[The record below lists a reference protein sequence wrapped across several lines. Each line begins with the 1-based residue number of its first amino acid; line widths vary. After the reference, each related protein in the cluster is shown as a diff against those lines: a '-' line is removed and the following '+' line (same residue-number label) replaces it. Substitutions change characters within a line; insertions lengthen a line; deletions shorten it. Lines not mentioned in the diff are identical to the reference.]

1 VAGIVD
7 PQIDRGGL
15 MPEGEELDKQLAG
28 RRRTGRI
35 WLALLQFAVIVAV
48 VSLLALLGNIINDTF
63 GLAAV
68 QNEVQPSE
76 VVAQVMESKI
86 IAQENTLSS
95 EHPDAILAG
104 VAENPFAIG
113 FVSYAHLAAQD
124 EGLQAVVIDGIA
136 PNAETV
142 EGGEYALARPLY
154 LYVRADVLRSKPE
167 VAAFS
172 TYYLSQVNQVAEE
185 LGFFPPS
192 AAVQESAAALL
203 AGKIRGEVLPV
214 VEGDIAIS
222 GSATLYPLT
231 EQVVESFV
239 AETAF
244 AGEIRNEAVGTKAGF
259 DLLCDEQSI
268 DIAAASRAMQ
278 NAEIKTCN
286 NLFVDPVGVRVGTDA
301 IAVVVNQQNDF
312 ATDLTGEQLRAI
324 FAGAKLW
331 SEVDASWP
339 AEPIVRFIPG
349 SESGTLDFFV
359 ETVYNRPLAEL
370 GAEEMIALLNQNVS
384 KGVIRRL
391 ESEAPLAGRT
401 SEELLALV
409 EERIIKPTVVDSW
422 NLFTS
427 LFNRQQIEQQALTK
441 YPDANVEWYRWL
453 NRDFLKNPQSS
464 VPQSAGVRT
473 AILGSLWVILITM
486 LVAIPVGI
494 GSAIWLEE
502 YATKGRLQQIIQTNI
517 DNLAG
522 VPSIIYGI
530 LGLTVFVRLFGGL
543 TSGAAFGVADPTT
556 ANGRTVLSA
565 GLTLALLVLPVVIIN
580 AQEAIRAVPKSLREA
595 GYGLGATKWQVT
607 WSHVLSNALPGIFT
621 GTILAMSRALG
632 ETAPLIVVGAST
644 FITQDPTGP
653 FSKFTVL
660 PMQIYQWTSRPQ
672 AEFRHIAAAASLVLL
687 ALLLLLNGSAIFLR
701 NRYSRKL

>member
-1 VAGIVD
+1 VAGIVE
-7 PQIDRGGL
+7 PQIDRGGE
-15 MPEGEELDKQLAG
+15 MPEGEELEKQLSG

-35 WLALLQFAVIVAV
+35 WLALLQFAVIISVVA
-48 VSLLALLGNIINDTF
+48 LLALLANIINDSF
-63 GLAAV
+63 GLAAI
-68 QNEVQPSE
+68 QNERQPSQ
-76 VVAQVMESKI
+76 VVAQVMESKML
-86 IAQENTLSS
+86 AQENTFSS
-95 EHPDAILAG
+95 EEPEAILAG
-104 VAENPFAIG
+104 VAENSYAIG
-113 FVSYAHLAAQD
+113 IVSYAHFTAQE
-124 EGLQAVVIDGIA
+124 EGLRAVAIDEVM
-136 PNAETV
+136 PSVETV
-142 EGGEYALARPLY
+142 ENGEYALSRPLL
-154 LYVRADVLRSKPE
+154 LYVRADALRSRPE
-167 VAAFS
+167 VAAF
-172 TYYLSQVNQVAEE
+172 TTWYLTHVHQVAGE

-192 AAVQESAAALL
+192 DRTQEEAATLL
-203 AGKIRGEVLPV
+203 AGKIRGEVV
-214 VEGDIAIS
+214 GVTEGEIAIS
-222 GSATLYPLT
+222 GSATLFPLT
-231 EQVVESFV
+231 QQMIEGFVVD
-239 AETAF
+239 TGF
-244 AGEIRNEAVGTKAGF
+244 AGEIENSSVGTKAGF

-268 DIAAASRAMQ
+268 EIAAASRTMQ
-278 NAEIKTCN
+278 NAEITTCN
-286 NLFVDPVGVRVGTDA
+286 NLFIDPVGLRVGTDA
-301 IAVVVNQQNDF
+301 IAVAINQQNDF
-312 ATDLTGEQLRAI
+312 AANLSGEQLRTI
-324 FAGAKLW
+324 FAGATLW
-331 SEVDASWP
+331 SDVDASWP
-339 AEPIVRFIPG
+339 AEEIIRYIPG

-401 SEELLALV
+401 SEELLGLV
-409 EERIIKPTVVDSW
+409 EERIVKPTVVASW
-422 NLFTS
+422 SLFES
-427 LFNRQQIEQQALTK
+427 LFNRQQIEQAALTQ

-453 NRDFLKNPQSS
+453 NRSFLQNPQSS

-502 YATKGRLQQIIQTNI
+502 YATRGRLQQIVQTNI